1 MERGLEGEEERKA
14 ISVFPPDHLKQIKEL
29 TETAETH
36 LECQRFPLTE
46 KQTEGE
52 RDRYRE
58 RDLEKERGTVS
69 GRKRRGRWNL
79 TEEKI
84 DFLG

>member
-1 MERGLEGEEERKA
+1 MKSTERGLEERKA
-14 ISVFPPDHLKQIKEL
+14 ISVFAPDHLKQIKEL

-46 KQTEGE
+46 KEAE
-52 RDRYRE
+52 RE
-58 RDLEKERGTVS
+58 RERFREREKERGTMS
-69 GRKRRGRWNL
+69 ERRQWGRWNL